1 MTVDAL
7 SSVCNLGVLDSL
19 TEGSVDEIVSS
30 WSGFCSVTEALLV
43 CNNNGELPAEFESQ
57 VHTLCEY
64 GLQSLVE
71 QHFLRSLQ
79 V

>member
-7 SSVCNLGVLDSL
+7 SSVCDLGVLDSL
-19 TEGSVDEIVSS
+19 TEGSVDEIVGS
-30 WSGFCSVTEALLV
+30 WSAFCSVTEGLLV
-43 CNNNGELPAEFESQ
+43 CNDNGELPAEFESQ
-57 VHTLCEY
+57 VHTLCKY

-71 QHFLRSLQ
+71 QHFLHSLQ